1 MQITNKT
8 TVLTIFFDGNCPLCS
23 LEMDKLKQHNRNDA
37 IKFVNLHQPDFQSH
51 YPNIDVK
58 KAMRILH
65 GYYHGKILLGLD
77 VTHRA
82 WTLVGKGVFVAP
94 LAFPVFKQIAHIC
107 YLLVA
112 KFRQPISHF
121 LYRHLDLGKNV
132 CNKGACY
139 EKTNKPNNRR

>member
-112 KFRQPISHF
+112 KFRQPISRSF
-121 LYRHLDLGKNV
+121 VADV
-132 CNKGACY
+132 F
-139 EKTNKPNNRR
+139 T